1 MLLQGCY
8 GHEFFASLCSAPI
21 FEKLRHM
28 QGYPFPDQAKSPGWQ
43 AAFQQGRAIDCQA
56 CPILTVL
63 SMEMRRRVIRPVHPD
78 DDAVE
83 GADPRHE
90 PEDMSRVRIVELW
103 WTRGDS
109 NPWPR
114 ECDSRALPTELRA
127 HAIWGKASMPLT
139 AEQPGRVRWFLYSR
153 RWLSCSRTSAFR
165 KASTQ
170 PASRRGRRSP
180 RPTAGRSS
188 ISD

>member
-90 PEDMSRVRIVELW
+90 PEDMSRIRIVGTLVER
-103 WTRGDS
+103 RGF
-109 NPWPR
+109 
-114 ECDSRALPTELRA
+114 E
-127 HAIWGKASMPLT
+127 PLT
-139 AEQPGRVRWFLYSR
+139 SSV
-153 RWLSCSRTSAFR
+153 
-165 KASTQ
+165 
-170 PASRRGRRSP
+170 RGRRSP
-180 RPTAGRSS
+180 S
-188 ISD
+188 